1 MFSEI
6 FRMLEQ
12 EALVIRSC
20 VCTGLTELRSANLNE
35 KGRFYAGFFQ
45 LAIGIE
51 RLAKLALIL
60 DHMAQNN
67 LRPPG
72 QQTVRA
78 YGHDLETLV
87 ATVERAASA
96 RSYQVNGSFSR
107 STLCS
112 SILAFL
118 SQFAT
123 GMRYANLDG
132 LASGVR
138 QRDPLTEWNTI
149 LQSAGASVSP
159 STSRRILGRS
169 QAIARAIAGSTMVVA
184 HDLVGNALSLST
196 ALSEPALINAA
207 SKYVTWE
214 VVSLLAP
221 IRDVVVKAGDAA
233 GSTPAA
239 ANRSVAN
246 VPTMSEFFDFLWL
259 DRKYVLRKRRWP

>member
-1 MFSEI
+1 
-6 FRMLEQ
+6 MLEQ

-20 VCTGLTELRSANLNE
+20 VCTGLTELRNANLNE

-87 ATVERAASA
+87 ATVDRAASA

-123 GMRYANLDG
+123 GMRYANLG
-132 LASGVR
+132 WSCFRSPPARPINRVEHYPPVRRSKCPSVHVRSNSRKVSGYR
-138 QRDPLTEWNTI
+138 TRHCWLHNGHC
-149 LQSAGASVSP
+149 A
-159 STSRRILGRS
+159 RS
-169 QAIARAIAGSTMVVA
+169 WR
-184 HDLVGNALSLST
+184 
-196 ALSEPALINAA
+196 
-207 SKYVTWE
+207 
-214 VVSLLAP
+214 
-221 IRDVVVKAGDAA
+221 
-233 GSTPAA
+233 
-239 ANRSVAN
+239 
-246 VPTMSEFFDFLWL
+246 
-259 DRKYVLRKRRWP
+259 